1 MYHIQHHN
9 TLICWHVH
17 ATVVEQIVSEL
28 RFRLSGSARVSLHRS
43 SQRLP
48 FTPIQLHSC
57 CILQSLYPLLELR
70 KRIETIANFPL
81 AKFNRPQN
89 GLGHALEWTAR
100 WDVLGMYTW
109 LLTGSRKWRAC
120 ALRALNFNGD
130 VQSYDACSSKHFV
143 FSIVRLVKAFL
154 WGMTITVGCETC
166 YLALWGLWKRSVGHD
181 HYSRLWDMLFS
192 IVRLVKAFCGAWPL
206 Q

>member
-1 MYHIQHHN
+1 MGNIDPHPPYIGLKISQRIWTIHKIDPEWTKIRGISRIRGKFSSLIHIQHHN
-9 TLICWHVH
+9 TFNFLTCTCNSSWANSIG
-17 ATVVEQIVSEL
+17 AQVSL
-28 RFRLSGSARVSLHRS
+28 VRLGPGAIAARVSLHRS

-57 CILQSLYPLLELR
+57 CILQSLYPLLEFR

-130 VQSYDACSSKHFV
+130 VQSYDARSSKHFV
-143 FSIVRLVKAFL
+143 IVLCWYF
-154 WGMTITVGCETC
+154 
-166 YLALWGLWKRSVGHD
+166 
-181 HYSRLWDMLFS
+181 
-192 IVRLVKAFCGAWPL
+192 
-206 Q
+206 